1 MPMMSPQIQGDEMT
15 YKVIQWGTG
24 SVGKFGLREILSNP
38 EFQLVGVKVYGDAK
52 VGQDAGDLCGRPKT
66 GILAV
71 KESAALPLK
80 EADCILY
87 TPLMADYDEI
97 ASFLKAGVNVV
108 TTASN
113 VYPKFYGPAV
123 YDKLEQAALAGGSTF
138 HGSGINPAFMSEV
151 LPLTLSGLT
160 HRAKRIIVREVS
172 DVNHYASTAFEIM
185 LDHVGFGKTP
195 EAALGSADAFL
206 KGMNAYFGESI
217 LMICDHLGVTLE
229 RIDNHHEVAVAKS
242 RVTLDCGRTIEPGTV
257 GCRRFEWRGIV
268 GGKEAII
275 LSTYW
280 KTTMDIEPAWDVES
294 GRQVEWTVTVE
305 GTPSV
310 QCKVGICASFDP
322 ADPNYNKQGEEAAV
336 QGTAVH
342 AVNAI
347 PYVCEA
353 APGIKTFLDLPMMGS
368 RGAFR
373 GL

>member
-1 MPMMSPQIQGDEMT
+1 MT
-15 YKVIQWGTG
+15 YKIIQWGTG
-24 SVGKFGLREILSNP
+24 SVGKVALREILSNP
-38 EFQLVGVKVYGDAK
+38 EFALIGVKVYGDKK

-71 KESAALPLK
+71 KDPASLPIAD
-80 EADCILY
+80 ADCVLY
-87 TPLMADYDEI
+87 TPMVADYDEI
-97 ASFLKAGVNVV
+97 ASLLGAGANVV

-113 VYPKFYGPAV
+113 VYPKFYGPEV
-123 YDKLEQAALAGGSTF
+123 FDKLQRAALSGNSTF

-151 LPLTLSGLT
+151 LPLTLSGLS
-160 HRAKRIIVREVS
+160 HRAKQIIVREVS
-172 DVNHYASTAFEIM
+172 DVNHYASTAPEIM

-217 LMICDHLGVTLE
+217 LMICDHLGVTLD
-229 RIDNHHEVAVAKS
+229 RIENHHEVAVAKS

-268 GGKEAII
+268 AGKPAII

-280 KTTMDIEPAWDVES
+280 KTTMDIDPAWDVES
-294 GRQVEWTVTVE
+294 SRQVEWTVTVE

-322 ADPNYNKQGEEAAV
+322 KDPNYGKQGEEAAV
-336 QGTAVH
+336 TGTATH

-347 PYVCEA
+347 PYVCDAES
-353 APGIKTFLDLPMMGS
+353 GIKTFLDLTIMGS